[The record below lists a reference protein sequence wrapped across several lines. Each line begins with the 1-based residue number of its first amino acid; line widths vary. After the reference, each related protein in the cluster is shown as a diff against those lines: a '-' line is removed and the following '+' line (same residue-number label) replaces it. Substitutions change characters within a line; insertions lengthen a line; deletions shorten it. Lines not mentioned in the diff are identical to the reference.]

1 MKTSVY
7 GWQKPTTPACKPLVS
22 SVKHPKWH
30 TIARWAF
37 LELYFD
43 QSLSCSN
50 LTQLPT
56 SRSSTPNQQEP
67 PQPAARLPH
76 PTALELVLCMFASP
90 PPPGGRAVKTS
101 SLLLLELRL
110 NTNWWP
116 TTLKSILGV
125 IPNPIRHFG
134 SLFTEGSQC
143 NLNIN
148 LNFLWRYP
156 FWRYYRP
163 SNFLCY

>member
-1 MKTSVY
+1 MSKKGPKKLMKTSVY

-90 PPPGGRAVKTS
+90 PPRRQSSENFFPPAPWTQVKYKLVAHYSEKYTGSDSKPYTS
-101 SLLLLELRL
+101 LWITFYWRL
-110 NTNWWP
+110 
-116 TTLKSILGV
+116 SV
-125 IPNPIRHFG
+125 
-134 SLFTEGSQC
+134 
-143 NLNIN
+143 
-148 LNFLWRYP
+148 
-156 FWRYYRP
+156 
-163 SNFLCY
+163 